1 MSIATAYLVS
11 RRDVAMVFFVA
22 AIFVLAVVYSVF
34 SATTIGD
41 NISTGGTLTVDGIST
56 LKSAVYASTTL
67 QVTGATIHYGN
78 VAIGD
83 ATSSLGNAFSVHG
96 NSSFAGGVTFNQAVV
111 LPYLQATTTTA
122 SSIVGNLGLASTTP
136 GGQLAVE
143 GNLVFSDGHA
153 YFLGPVN
160 INTINATT
168 TSATSTIAYGLT
180 TATGGGGFGV
190 GTATPAATLGVIGN
204 AYVAD
209 TATTTITVQSTSATQ
224 GGCIE
229 LEAPALAGG
238 WVRLYA
244 GSGLLATSSSGAA
257 SSPGLV
263 FEAGRCR

>member
-22 AIFVLAVVYSVF
+22 AIFILAVVYSVF

-41 NISTGGTLTVDGIST
+41 NISTGGTLTVDSTAT
-56 LKSAVYASTTL
+56 LKAAVYATSTL

-78 VAIGD
+78 VAIGP
-83 ATSSLGNAFSVHG
+83 ATSSLGQAFFVQG
-96 NSSFAGGVTFNQAVV
+96 NTTFSSGHVYVYGALNINTLN
-111 LPYLQATTTTA
+111 ATTTT
-122 SSIVGNLGLASTTP
+122 
-136 GGQLAVE
+136 
-143 GNLVFSDGHA
+143 
-153 YFLGPVN
+153 
-160 INTINATT
+160 
-168 TSATSTIAYGLT
+168 ATSTIAYGLT

-204 AYVAD
+204 AYIAD